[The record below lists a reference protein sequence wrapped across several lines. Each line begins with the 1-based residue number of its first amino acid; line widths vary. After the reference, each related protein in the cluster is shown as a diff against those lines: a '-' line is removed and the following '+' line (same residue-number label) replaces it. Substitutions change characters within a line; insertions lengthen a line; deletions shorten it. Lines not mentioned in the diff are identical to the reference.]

1 MDPQML
7 SEYLK
12 RCFLAVDGLWF
23 MMLEKTDSFDK
34 ALEVDSMVWE
44 VLPKIQARKIKELF
58 GMETATEENLIS
70 ALKFKMDAEDF
81 ASEFW
86 LKDAKINV
94 TVNKCP
100 WLTLL
105 KEANREH
112 LAGKIGESICTVE
125 YGIFAR
131 EFMGDIGFEVTSRRC
146 MGNEVCSFE
155 FKKDVSEGNFKNER

>member
-1 MDPQML
+1 MNPQML
-7 SEYLK
+7 SEYFK

-58 GMETATEENLIS
+58 GVKTATEENLIS

-81 ASEFW
+81 VSEFRM
-86 LKDAKINV
+86 KDAQINI

-131 EFMGDIGFEVTSRRC
+131 EFMEDIDFEVTSRRC
-146 MGNEVCSFE
+146 MGSDVCSFV
-155 FKKDVSEGNFKNER
+155 FKKDVSGENFKNER

>member
-1 MDPQML
+1 MNPQML
-7 SEYLK
+7 SEYFK

-34 ALEVDSMVWE
+34 ALEVDSMVWQ

-58 GMETATEENLIS
+58 RVETATEENLIS

-81 ASEFW
+81 VSEFRM
-86 LKDAKINV
+86 KDSQIDITIKE
-94 TVNKCP
+94 CP
-100 WLTLL
+100 WVSLL
-105 KEANREH
+105 KKSNREH

-131 EFMGDIGFEVTSRRC
+131 EFIEDIDFEVASRLC
-146 MGNEVCSFE
+146 MGSEVCSFI
-155 FKKDVSEGNFKNER
+155 FKKDISKGKR